1 MKIGIKLTI
10 VFFLIA
16 FLSMLVVGIISYK
29 QAKTS
34 FEIESFNR
42 LTAVREV
49 KANQI
54 TDYFQQIK
62 DQLLTM
68 SEDPGMIDA
77 MKSFKYGFDNVGNE
91 LNLSDETFRLSKKHV
106 ERYIDTIVLPRVNK
120 VGSKKYSK
128 EEVVSYNSNKSS
140 FLQDQFMVSNGLPVG
155 SNHLLDSIN
164 FKCTYNTVHQKYH
177 PVIRKF
183 SERFGYYDVFLI
195 DHKTGNVVYSV
206 YKEFDFGSSLI
217 TGPFNKTNFADCFSK
232 ASKIKN
238 KGDVNL
244 VDFSAYL
251 PSYNEHASFMACPIF
266 EGDEIVGV
274 LAFQMPID
282 KINDIMTSNRKWSQ
296 VGLGKTGETYIIG
309 EDYKLRN
316 QSRFLIEDSL
326 NYFKMLNDIGTD
338 QITISN
344 IKNFHSTIGLQE
356 VKTKG
361 TEEALSGASNT
372 KIFDDYRG
380 VSVLSAYKPLK
391 IHGMNWA
398 IMSEIDEEEA
408 FSHVANLRNHIIQG
422 FIGLLLIV
430 LLVSYVVSKQIT
442 KPLKE
447 LTIDAAE
454 IANGNFDVEL
464 SSNTTDE
471 IGILADGFRKM
482 QLSIS
487 NLVHGLEDTVRDRT
501 AEVVL
506 QKNIIE
512 EKQKEVVDSINYA
525 KRIQYTLLANDSF
538 LKKFLKDHFVIFRPK
553 DIVSGDFYW
562 ATKTE
567 THFYLAVCDSTGHG
581 VPGAFMSLL
590 NISFLNE
597 AINEKKISEPNK
609 VLDYVRQRLIKNISK
624 DGGQDGMD
632 AILLCF
638 DLETKEVTYAA
649 ANNSPLII
657 REGEIIEY
665 EADKMPVGI
674 GIRNEPFR
682 LFKLDVLKE
691 DTILVYTDGFA
702 DQFGGPKGKK
712 FKYKQLKENL
722 IANHHL
728 PLTEQKEKLV
738 SVFES
743 WKGNL
748 EQVDDVCFIGIKI

>member
-16 FLSMLVVGIISYK
+16 FLSMLVVGIISYN
-29 QAKTS
+29 QAKSS
-34 FEIESFNR
+34 FEVESFNR

-77 MKSFKYGFDNVGNE
+77 MKSFKYGFNHLGEE
-91 LNLSDETFRLSKKHV
+91 LKISDETYTLSKRHV
-106 ERYIDTIVLPRVNK
+106 EKYIDSIILPRVNTG
-120 VGSKKYSK
+120 GSEKYTK
-128 EEVVSYNSNKSS
+128 EEIVSYSNNNAG
-140 FLQDQFMVSNGLPVG
+140 FLQDQFMASNGLLVG
-155 SNHLLDSIN
+155 TNHLQDSIN
-164 FKCTYNTVHQKYH
+164 FKCTYNTVHKKYH

-183 SERFGYYDVFLI
+183 LERFGFYDVFLI
-195 DHKTGNVVYSV
+195 DHKTGNVVYTV
-206 YKEFDFGSSLI
+206 YKEFDFGSSLLN
-217 TGPFNKTNFADCFSK
+217 GPFNKTNFADCFKK
-232 ASKIKN
+232 ACLIKIK
-238 KGDVNL
+238 GEVNL

-266 EGDEIVGV
+266 DGKDMIGV

-282 KINDIMTSNRKWSQ
+282 KINSIMTSNRQWSN

-338 QITISN
+338 KATIAN

-356 VKTKG
+356 VNTQGTKD
-361 TEEALSGASNT
+361 ALAGNTNT
-372 KIFDDYRG
+372 KFFDDYRG
-380 VSVLSAYKPLK
+380 VAVLSAYKPLK
-391 IHGMNWA
+391 ILGMNWA
-398 IMSEIDEEEA
+398 IMSEIDEAEA
-408 FSHVANLRNHIIQG
+408 FSHVVNLRNYIIQG
-422 FIGLLLIV
+422 FVGLLLIV
-430 LLVSYVVSKQIT
+430 FLVSFLVSKQIT

-454 IANGNFDVEL
+454 ISNGNFDVVL
-464 SSNTTDE
+464 NTNTKDE
-471 IGILADGFRKM
+471 IGTLADGFRKM
-482 QLSIS
+482 QISIS
-487 NLVHGLEDTVRDRT
+487 NLVHGLEDTVRERT
-501 AEVVL
+501 AEVVM
-506 QKNIIE
+506 QKDIIE
-512 EKQKEVVDSINYA
+512 EKQKEVLDSINYA

-538 LKKFLKDHFVIFRPK
+538 LRKYLSDHYVIFKPK

-562 ATKTE
+562 ATKTD
-567 THFYLAVCDSTGHG
+567 TNFYLAVCDSTGHG

-597 AINEKKISEPNK
+597 AINEKKIIEPNK
-609 VLDYVRQRLIKNISK
+609 ILDYVRQRLIKNISK

-638 DLETKEVTYAA
+638 DLKTREVTYAA
-649 ANNSPLII
+649 ANNAPVLI
-657 REGEIIEY
+657 RAGEIIEY

-674 GIRNEPFR
+674 GIRNEPFK
-682 LFKLDVLKE
+682 LFKIDAVK
-691 DTILVYTDGFA
+691 DDILLIYTDGFA

-722 IANHHL
+722 VANHHL
-728 PLTEQKEKLV
+728 PLIEQKEKLV
-738 SVFES
+738 SVFEK
-743 WKGNL
+743 WKGDL
-748 EQVDDVCFIGIKI
+748 EQVDDVCVIGIKI